1 MQHEMVQYIYK
12 KLLKEFHVSHTHCP
26 IIGVPCLVGIAH
38 FARNDAWFPK
48 IYGNVIDYL
57 QAIEA
62 AGGAPLLIHLTTNDE
77 VLDRLYQQIDGLLL
91 AGGEDIDPASYGA
104 PRHPRLGD
112 PDPLQDDVE
121 IKLTRRALRDGK
133 PILAICRGIQLLNV
147 ARGGTLYQDIP
158 SDIPGAL
165 NHNESTDRQD
175 MRYLA
180 HPILIDS
187 DSRLADLLGATEAM
201 VNTLH
206 HQALRDIAPALRVT
220 ARAPDGVIE
229 AVEAESSAW
238 VVGVQCHPE
247 MLWDSTDLR
256 WARVFQAFVQAAR
269 G

>member
-1 MQHEMVQYIYK
+1 MVQYIYK
-12 KLLKEFHVSHTHCP
+12 KLLKEFHVSHTPRP
-26 IIGVPCLVGIAH
+26 IIGVPCLMGIAH
-38 FARNDAWFPK
+38 FAQNDAWFPK

-57 QAIEA
+57 RAIEA

-112 PDPLQDDVE
+112 PDPLQDNVE

-147 ARGGTLYQDIP
+147 APGGTLYQDIP
-158 SDIPGAL
+158 SEIPGAL

-180 HPILIDS
+180 HPIRIDPG
-187 DSRLADLLGATEAM
+187 SRLADLLGATEAM